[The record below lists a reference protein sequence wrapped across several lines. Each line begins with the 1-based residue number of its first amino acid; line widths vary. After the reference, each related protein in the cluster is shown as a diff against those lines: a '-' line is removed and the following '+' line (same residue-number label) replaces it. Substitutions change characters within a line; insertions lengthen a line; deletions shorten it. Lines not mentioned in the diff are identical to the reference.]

1 MKEMVCIL
9 CNSSERRLVCSGT
22 DRDSTLDNRV
32 YYLYQCCVCGL
43 VYLSPRPDTPEEI
56 AKIYPSTYESYVT
69 KRRFFA
75 MMMRKIAWRPEIAE
89 IIGRTSPSSNIIE
102 IGASTGEFLHE
113 LRKNGRKFL
122 TGVDI
127 NSEIAKIAK
136 DRYNLNFLV
145 GQLENLNLP
154 ARSFDMVIMR
164 HVLEHLPDPVLTMK
178 TVANILKPEGYCI
191 ITVPNIDSYTSR
203 IFGSDWYGY
212 QIPRH
217 FFLFPQHTLTRIL
230 EIAGL
235 HIERVIHS
243 AAPNIWIGSVRF
255 WLARNGYKGLAQLMH
270 YTNPLAVAAFAPL
283 GILSMLLRSSGVIR
297 VIARRTT

>member
-9 CNSSERRLVCSGT
+9 CHSSERRLVCAGT
-22 DRDSTLDNRV
+22 DRDSTLDNRI
-32 YYLYQCCVCGL
+32 YYLYQCRICGL

-56 AKIYPSTYESYVT
+56 AEIYPSTYESYVT
-69 KRRFFA
+69 KRRFFV

-154 ARSFDMVIMR
+154 ARSFDIVIMR

-191 ITVPNIDSYTSR
+191 ITVPNIDSHTSR
-203 IFGSDWYGY
+203 IFGPDWYGY

-217 FFLFPQHTLTRIL
+217 FFLFPQHTLTRIF

-297 VIARRTT
+297 VIARRST

>member
-9 CNSSERRLVCSGT
+9 CHSSERRLVCAGT
-22 DRDSTLDNRV
+22 DRDSTLDNRI
-32 YYLYQCCVCGL
+32 YYLYQCRICGL

-56 AKIYPSTYESYVT
+56 AEIYPSTYESYVT
-69 KRRFFA
+69 KRRFFV

-89 IIGRTSPSSNIIE
+89 IIARTSPNSNIVE
-102 IGASTGEFLHE
+102 IGASTGEFLYE

-127 NSEIAKIAK
+127 NSEIARIAK

-154 ARSFDMVIMR
+154 AGSFDVVIMR

-191 ITVPNIDSYTSR
+191 ITVPNIDSHTSR
-203 IFGSDWYGY
+203 IFGPDWYGY

-217 FFLFPQHTLTRIL
+217 FFLFPQHTLTRIF

-297 VIARRTT
+297 VIARRST

>member
-9 CNSSERRLVCSGT
+9 CHSSERRLVCAGT
-22 DRDSTLDNRV
+22 DRDSTLDNRI
-32 YYLYQCCVCGL
+32 YYLYQCRICGL

-56 AKIYPSTYESYVT
+56 AEIYPSTYESYVT
-69 KRRFFA
+69 KRRFFV

-89 IIGRTSPSSNIIE
+89 IIARTSPNSNIVE
-102 IGASTGEFLHE
+102 IGASTGEFLYE

-127 NSEIAKIAK
+127 NSEIARIAK

-154 ARSFDMVIMR
+154 AGSFDVVIMR

-191 ITVPNIDSYTSR
+191 ITVPNIDSHTSR
-203 IFGSDWYGY
+203 IFGPDWYGY

-217 FFLFPQHTLTRIL
+217 FFLFPQHTLTRIF

-243 AAPNIWIGSVRF
+243 AAPNIWIGSARF
-255 WLARNGYKGLAQLMH
+255 WLARNGYKGLAQLIH

-283 GILSMLLRSSGVIR
+283 GILSMILRSSGVIR
-297 VIARRTT
+297 VIARRPT

>member
-9 CNSSERRLVCSGT
+9 CHSSERRLVCAGT
-22 DRDSTLDNRV
+22 DRDSTLDNRI
-32 YYLYQCCVCGL
+32 YYLYQCRICGL

-56 AKIYPSTYESYVT
+56 AEIYPSTYESYVT
-69 KRRFFA
+69 KRRFFV

-191 ITVPNIDSYTSR
+191 ITVPNIDSHTSR
-203 IFGSDWYGY
+203 IFGPDWYGY

-217 FFLFPQHTLTRIL
+217 FFLFPQHTLTRIF

-297 VIARRTT
+297 VIARRST